1 MTSLYVVGLPA
12 GDGADLTLRA
22 RRVIESAVLLA
33 AADPQAARMRLL
45 SLGIDAPVVAPAG
58 ATSRLAAAEGAV
70 ALLVDGLRAGVD
82 EVTRQ
87 FVGAGLAAGLSVEPV
102 PGPVLPLTALVVS
115 GLPADSFVYLGALPG
130 EAAARDALLGS
141 VAAERRTLVVVA
153 AAAELA
159 GLVTEL
165 RTAWGDRP
173 LVIVPASSEGGP
185 TWRGSLDRA
194 CEALESL
201 PTGGDC
207 ALVLGGATEEP
218 AAWDEGRLEA
228 AIDRRA
234 ARGEGAKQISQ
245 ALAGVSGWSRREIYR
260 RAIARTGTRPH
271 G

>member
-1 MTSLYVVGLPA
+1 V
-12 GDGADLTLRA
+12 
-22 RRVIESAVLLA
+22 
-33 AADPQAARMRLL
+33 
-45 SLGIDAPVVAPAG
+45 
-58 ATSRLAAAEGAV
+58 
-70 ALLVDGLRAGVD
+70 
-82 EVTRQ
+82 
-87 FVGAGLAAGLSVEPV
+87 
-102 PGPVLPLTALVVS
+102 TALVVS

-165 RTAWGDRP
+165 RTTWGDRP